1 MQVVIEQIKNEYSAA
16 VIDIILPIQQ
26 IEFNVAITLEDQP
39 DLLDIESNYYQTG
52 GGFWGAKVDGELVGT
67 IALIKFSDD
76 SAAIRKMFV
85 KKEFRG
91 KEFKIAQSLLDGLIS
106 YCEKEGI
113 DHLYLGTVSILQ
125 AALRFYERNG
135 FLPIEKADLPL
146 SFPLMSA
153 DNTFRQLNLKQN

>member
-39 DLLDIESNYYQTG
+39 DLLDIESNYYATG
-52 GGFWGAKVDGELVGT
+52 GGFWGAKVNGELVGT
-67 IALIKFSDD
+67 IALIRFSED

-91 KEFKIAQSLLDGLIS
+91 KEYGIANALLQGLIAYS
-106 YCEKEGI
+106 KENGI
-113 DHLYLGTVSILQ
+113 NKLYLGTVTVLQ
-125 AALRFYERNG
+125 AALRFYEKNG
-135 FLPIEKADLPL
+135 FEPIEKSNLPAA
-146 SFPLMSA
+146 FPLMSA
-153 DNTFRQLNLKQN
+153 DNTFRQLVIK